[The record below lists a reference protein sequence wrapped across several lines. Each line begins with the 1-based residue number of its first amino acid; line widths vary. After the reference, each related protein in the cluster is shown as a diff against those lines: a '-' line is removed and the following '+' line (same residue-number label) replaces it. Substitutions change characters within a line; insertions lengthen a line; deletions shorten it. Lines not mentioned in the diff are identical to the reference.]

1 MGNAL
6 LISYLYFLIE
16 LSFRFLTQTRPA
28 DGTPEVYRSQP
39 AFASDNLPGSMLSP
53 SQSRPRAP
61 LRTLSVSSTYQPDS
75 PEHQP
80 LRRLR
85 KNVQHSSSSETI
97 LNSPTTPP
105 LKQNAF
111 DLLTQGA
118 AKAHK
123 RDEKKQRRPNIDL
136 SEFFENEAA
145 ESDEENNRF
154 GMVVRQTDDEENE
167 EDLDQTLDV
176 LMDDKE
182 MDEET
187 VAAGRV
193 LEKYKFVLLA
203 YIWILTVYSSSFCQR
218 ARRRAR

>member
-1 MGNAL
+1 
-6 LISYLYFLIE
+6 
-16 LSFRFLTQTRPA
+16 
-28 DGTPEVYRSQP
+28 
-39 AFASDNLPGSMLSP
+39 MLSP

-61 LRTLSVSSTYQPDS
+61 LRTLSISSTYQPDS
-75 PEHQP
+75 PERQP

-85 KNVQHSSSSETI
+85 KNVQHSPGSDGG

-105 LKQNAF
+105 PKQNAF
-111 DLLTQGA
+111 NLLARGA
-118 AKAHK
+118 AKAQK
-123 RDEKKQRRPNIDL
+123 RDEKKQKRPNVDL

-154 GMVVRQTDDEENE
+154 GMVIRKADDEENE

-187 VAAGRV
+187 VAAERV

-203 YIWILTVYSSSFCQR
+203 YIRIFIY
-218 ARRRAR
+218 